1 MTQSL
6 LQGKL
11 SITIQPHF
19 LKSRTRLAK
28 QRSPIEDSWDSRP
41 HLRLGFSGLFLQPDE
56 PLGDGVSEA

>member
-28 QRSPIEDSWDSRP
+28 QRSPIEDSWDS
-41 HLRLGFSGLFLQPDE
+41 
-56 PLGDGVSEA
+56 